1 MELDQRVKALEYE
14 IKILK
19 NEIQRTLLD
28 IQEQVLIHYYP
39 TLRSDDSLPPE
50 AIAQAFS
57 AKQAAAALPAAGPA
71 PAPAPIPAVKKVSLE
86 DIRAQSEPGAALT
99 AAAPA
104 RTGSDQSIMVNLSEW
119 VSTNAPKIG
128 GERIGKIVEV
138 CGNKG
143 IIPAETKA
151 VLVRIASLS
160 KDAAPDKVP
169 VNEILNTLLKLD
181 GVLGRAA
188 DVEEALV
195 LIEEAGLG

>member
-50 AIAQAFS
+50 AIAQAFN
-57 AKQAAAALPAAGPA
+57 AKQAAAAAPVAVPA
-71 PAPAPIPAVKKVSLE
+71 PPPTPLPAVKKVSLD
-86 DIRAQSEPGAALT
+86 DIRAQSEPAAAL
-99 AAAPA
+99 AMAAPV
-104 RTGSDQSIMVNLSEW
+104 RTGSDQSTMVN
-119 VSTNAPKIG
+119 G
-128 GERIGKIVEV
+128 GERIAKIVEV

-143 IIPAETKA
+143 IIPVETKA
-151 VLVRIASLS
+151 VLMRIASLS
-160 KDAAPDKVP
+160 KDAAPSQVP
-169 VNEILNTLLKLD
+169 VNEVLNALLKLD

-195 LIEEAGLG
+195 LIEEAQLG

>member
-14 IKILK
+14 LKILK

-57 AKQAAAALPAAGPA
+57 AKAAAASPAAGA
-71 PAPAPIPAVKKVSLE
+71 ASAPAPIPAVKKVSLE
-86 DIRAQSEPGAALT
+86 DIRVQSELGAALT
-99 AAAPA
+99 TAAPV

-160 KDAAPDKVP
+160 KDAAPNQVP

>member
-1 MELDQRVKALEYE
+1 VELDQRVKALEYE

-57 AKQAAAALPAAGPA
+57 AKQAAAASSAAGPA
-71 PAPAPIPAVKKVSLE
+71 PASAPIPAVKKVSLE
-86 DIRAQSEPGAALT
+86 DIRAQSEPVAAVS

-128 GERIGKIVEV
+128 GERLSKIVEV

-160 KDAAPDKVP
+160 KDAAPNQVP